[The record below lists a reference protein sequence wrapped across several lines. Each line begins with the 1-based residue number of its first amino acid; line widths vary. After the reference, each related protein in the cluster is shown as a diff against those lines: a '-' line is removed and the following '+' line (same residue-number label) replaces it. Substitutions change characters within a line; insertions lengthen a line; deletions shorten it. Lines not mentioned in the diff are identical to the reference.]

1 MSMSKIIY
9 DDQQFDMEELR
20 QRMDEDLVREIQE
33 GTETDQDFFNAYLIA
48 HNEKYGERF
57 VVD

>member
-1 MSMSKIIY
+1 MGTVTYGEQKY
-9 DDQQFDMEELR
+9 ELEALR
-20 QRMDEDLVREIQE
+20 GRMDKDLLGELD
-33 GTETDQDFFNAYLIA
+33 GSFSDQDFFESYLVA